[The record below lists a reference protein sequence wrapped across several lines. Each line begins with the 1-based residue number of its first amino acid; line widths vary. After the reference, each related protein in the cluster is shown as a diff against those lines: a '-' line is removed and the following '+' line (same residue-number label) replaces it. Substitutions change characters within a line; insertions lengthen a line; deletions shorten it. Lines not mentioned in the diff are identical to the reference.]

1 MQLFIKNL
9 GIIICCL
16 YCFMKLLHI
25 TPERKARIFLSA
37 FVMLLSVLS
46 IYVDRCNPH
55 FTMPLLVLLMA
66 LFTGCVTKT
75 RLSVSI
81 TAAAISFALSYSL
94 FTFSSFIVSALA
106 LLIPE
111 TPSHTLL
118 QLLCFA
124 IQLLIMPVPF
134 LFKRTRNGM
143 PFLRKQF
150 YSMPG
155 MVISL
160 LLLLISTTINSGKLY
175 NTIFIILYLILIVL
189 AFLIYIYW
197 RNNLT
202 KTYLDKLNMKNIE
215 SLNAEL
221 LEKQQYIEALEQ
233 DNRQLA
239 KIIHK
244 DNKLIPAMEYA
255 VRTYIKESSPAAKDS
270 ERGMELLE
278 ELNRLSKD
286 RKGMVSSQSR
296 PGEKLPSCG
305 VTSIDNLLQ
314 YIQQKAADA
323 DITFHVTLDCN
334 VKDFLE
340 TTADEASLNTLLADL
355 LENAIIA
362 TKYNNGKYIL
372 LNIGMLSKHY
382 CIHVFDCGIPFTKE
396 VLAAL
401 GQKQMTTHADDSGS
415 GIGLMQ
421 TYEILKQY
429 GASLLIDEF
438 EPDSGLYTKKI
449 SVVFNKQNQYTLY
462 TTRNEEELAYLNK
475 RADLIIIRK

>member
-25 TPERKARIFLSA
+25 SPERKTRIFLSV

-46 IYVDRCNPH
+46 IYIDRCNPH

-66 LFTGCVTKT
+66 LSTGYATKP

-94 FTFSSFIVSALA
+94 FTFSSFIISALGV
-106 LLIPE
+106 LVSE
-111 TPSHTLL
+111 NPSHMLL
-118 QLLCFA
+118 QLLCFTM
-124 IQLLIMPVPF
+124 QLFIMPVPF

-150 YSMPG
+150 YSIPG

-160 LLLLISTTINSGKLY
+160 LLLLISTSLNSADTY
-175 NTIFIILYLILIVL
+175 NPIYPILYLTLIVL
-189 AFLIYIYW
+189 AFLIYLYW
-197 RNNLT
+197 KDKLT

-255 VRTYIKESSPAAKDS
+255 VQTYIKESSPAAKDS

-278 ELNRLSKD
+278 ELSRLSKD
-286 RKGMVSSQSR
+286 RKGMVNSQSR
-296 PGEKLPSCG
+296 RGEKLPSCE

-323 DITFHVTLDCN
+323 GITFHVTLDCN
-334 VKDFLE
+334 GRDFLKN
-340 TTADEASLNTLLADL
+340 TADEASLNTLLADL

-372 LNIGMLSKHY
+372 LNIGMLSRHY
-382 CIHVFDCGIPFTKE
+382 CLHVFDCGIPFTKE
-396 VLAAL
+396 VLASL
-401 GQKQMTTHADDSGS
+401 GQEQITTHADDSGS

-421 TYEILKQY
+421 TYEILKQQS
-429 GASLLIDEF
+429 ASLLIDEF

-449 SVVFNKQNQYTLY
+449 SVVFNKQSQYTLY
-462 TTRNEEELAYLNK
+462 TTRSEEEIAYLNK
-475 RADLIIIRK
+475 RADLVIIRK

>member
-9 GIIICCL
+9 GIIICCI

-25 TPERKARIFLSA
+25 TPERKTRIFLSV

-66 LFTGCVTKT
+66 LFTGYATKT

-94 FTFSSFIVSALA
+94 FTFSSFIVSAFS
-106 LLIPE
+106 LLFSDN
-111 TPSHTLL
+111 PSHTLL
-118 QLLCFA
+118 QLLCCA
-124 IQLLIMPVPF
+124 MLLFIMPVPF

-160 LLLLISTTINSGKLY
+160 LVLFISATLNSGKFY
-175 NTIFIILYLILIVL
+175 NTILIILYLILIVL
-189 AFLIYIYW
+189 VFLIYIYW
-197 RNNLT
+197 RDKLT

-221 LEKQQYIEALEQ
+221 LEKQRYIEALEQ

-255 VRTYIKESSPAAKDS
+255 VETYIKESCPAAKDA
-270 ERGMELLE
+270 EKGKELLE

-286 RKGMVSSQSR
+286 RKGMVSSQER
-296 PGEKLPSCG
+296 HGEKLPSCE
-305 VTSIDNLLQ
+305 VTSMDNLLQ

-323 DITFHVTLDCN
+323 GITFHVTLECN
-334 VKDFLE
+334 GRDFLE
-340 TTADEASLNTLLADL
+340 NTTDEASLNTLLADL

-382 CIHVFDCGIPFTKE
+382 CLHVFDCGIPFTKE
-396 VLAAL
+396 VLASL
-401 GQKQMTTHADDSGS
+401 GQEQITTHADDSGS

-421 TYEILKQY
+421 TYEILKKQ

-449 SVVFNKQNQYTLY
+449 SVVFNKKNQYTLY
-462 TTRNEEELAYLNK
+462 TTRSEEEIAYLNK
-475 RADLIIIRK
+475 RADLVIIRK

>member
-9 GIIICCL
+9 GIIICCI

-25 TPERKARIFLSA
+25 SPDRKTRISLA
-37 FVMLLSVLS
+37 IFVTLLSVFS
-46 IYVDRCNPH
+46 IYIDRCNPH
-55 FTMPLLVLLMA
+55 FTMPLLVVLIA
-66 LFTGCVTKT
+66 LFTCCKTKN

-81 TAAAISFALSYSL
+81 TATSISFALSYSL
-94 FTFSSFIVSALA
+94 FIFSSTVASALGI
-106 LLIPE
+106 LVSE

-124 IQLLIMPVPF
+124 IQLLIMPIPF

-143 PFLRKQF
+143 PFLQEQF

-160 LLLLISTTINSGKLY
+160 LLLLISATINGGKFY
-175 NTIFIILYLILIVL
+175 NTIFITLYLILIIL
-189 AFLIYIYW
+189 AFLIYLYW
-197 RNNLT
+197 RDKLT

-215 SLNAEL
+215 SLNEEL
-221 LEKQQYIEALEQ
+221 LEKQQYIEVLEQ
-233 DNRQLA
+233 DNQQLA

-255 VRTYIKESSPAAKDS
+255 VRTYIKENSLAS
-270 ERGMELLE
+270 ENSRRGMELLE

-286 RKGMVSSQSR
+286 RKGMVCSQTR
-296 PGEKLPSCG
+296 QGEKLPSCG

-314 YIQQKAADA
+314 YIQQRAADTG
-323 DITFHVTLDCN
+323 ITFHVTLDCN
-334 VKDFLE
+334 IKDFLKDATDE
-340 TTADEASLNTLLADL
+340 TSLNTLLADL

-362 TKYNNGKYIL
+362 TGYNNGKYIL

-382 CIHVFDCGIPFTKE
+382 CLHVFDCGIPFTKE

-401 GQKQMTTHADDSGS
+401 GQKQITTHADDFGS

-421 TYEILKQY
+421 TYEILKQHN
-429 GASLLIDEF
+429 ASLLIDEF

-449 SVVFNKQNQYTLY
+449 SVVFNKRNQYTLY
-462 TTRNEEELAYLNK
+462 TTRNEEEITYLNK

>member
-9 GIIICCL
+9 GIIICCI

-25 TPERKARIFLSA
+25 ALERKTRFFLSI

-46 IYVDRCNPH
+46 IYVDQYNPH

-66 LFTGCVTKT
+66 LSNAFATKT

-81 TAAAISFALSYSL
+81 TTTAISFALSYSL
-94 FTFSSFIVSALA
+94 FILSSTVVSALGI
-106 LLIPE
+106 LVSE
-111 TPSHTLL
+111 NPSHTLL

-124 IQLLIMPVPF
+124 VQLLLMPVPF

-143 PFLRKQF
+143 PFLQKQF

-160 LLLLISTTINSGKLY
+160 LLLLISTTINSGKFY
-175 NTIFIILYLILIVL
+175 NISYVILYFSLIIL
-189 AFLIYIYW
+189 AFLIYVYW

-255 VRTYIKESSPAAKDS
+255 VQTYIKESSPAAKDS

-286 RKGMVSSQSR
+286 RKGMVTSQNR
-296 PGEKLPSCG
+296 QGEKLPSCG
-305 VTSIDNLLQ
+305 ITSIDNLLQ

-323 DITFHVTLDCN
+323 GITFHVALDCN

-340 TTADEASLNTLLADL
+340 DTADETSLNTLLADL

-362 TKYNNGKYIL
+362 TRYNNGKYIL

-382 CIHVFDCGIPFTKE
+382 CLHVFDCGIPFTKE
-396 VLAAL
+396 VLACL
-401 GQKQMTTHADDSGS
+401 GQKQITTHADDSGS

-421 TYEILKQY
+421 TYEILRQHN
-429 GASLLIDEF
+429 ASLLIDEF
-438 EPDSGLYTKKI
+438 EPESGLYTKKL